1 MRATAT
7 LSGPMLKFWIVW
19 WMSWVGGDCFVSVSD
34 GLLFW
39 ASGMM
44 VLVLQLLDPLREAS

>member
-19 WMSWVGGDCFVSVSD
+19 WMSWVGEIGLLVFSG

-44 VLVLQLLDPLREAS
+44 GLVLQLLDPLREAS